1 MLDLHSL
8 KSEFSTTSGVY
19 RVYSEIRY
27 QENKKLLL
35 VLNNGELE
43 TNLTDHTRG
52 VSARSFTGG
61 YWGFSSYS
69 NPSKDSAISALRES
83 TRNAKFLAG
92 RSEKSDATVA
102 FSQFGKFEKSYAS
115 TKSSVST
122 AIWLEFMK
130 FLDAMI
136 VRKYPDLK
144 TRQLRLQALDIE
156 KHILTSDGQE
166 IHTMIPRAHFTV
178 SMTKGTKTGPVTFQ
192 DTRGGLGQLQDHFL
206 VIPETFEPWIDEIYQ
221 MTVRKAEGIVPT
233 AGVRDVILAP
243 DLAGIIVHES
253 VGHAAEA
260 DLVLAGSVAADQ
272 IERLVG
278 SPLITLVDYA
288 HTFNG
293 VPCPQPIHVDDEGI
307 PAEDTILIHHGVLKT
322 YMNNRETAVR
332 FEQKPTGH
340 ARAFTFAD
348 EPLIRMRNTAVM
360 PGKSNVEQMISSI
373 EDGYYLMKAGKGQ
386 ADTTGEFMFAV
397 GTGFE
402 IKNGKIGRV
411 LRDTTVSGFAFDMLK
426 SVSMVGDEFKW
437 DTSGYYCTKK
447 QMMPVGV
454 GSAALKCKVRVGGL

>member
-1 MLDLHSL
+1 MLDLNSL
-8 KSEFSTTSGVY
+8 KSEFSTASGVY

-27 QENKKLLL
+27 QENRKLLL

-43 TNLTDHTRG
+43 TNLTDTTRG

-69 NPSKDSAISALRES
+69 NPSKDSALSTLRES

-92 RSEKSDATVA
+92 RSEKNASTIA
-102 FSQFGKFEKSYAS
+102 FSQMGKFEKSYAS
-115 TKSSVST
+115 TKSPMST
-122 AIWLEFMK
+122 AIWLEFLK
-130 FLDAMI
+130 FLDAM
-136 VRKYPDLK
+136 VARKYPDLK
-144 TRQLRLQALDIE
+144 SRQLRLQALDIE
-156 KHILTSDGQE
+156 KHIVTSDGQE
-166 IHTMIPRAHFTV
+166 IHTMVPRAHFTV
-178 SMTKGTKTGPVTFQ
+178 SMTKATKNGPIHFQ

-206 VIPETFEPWIDEIYQ
+206 VNPETFESWIDEIYQ
-221 MTVRKAEGIVPT
+221 MTSRKADGIAPT
-233 AGVRDVILAP
+233 AGPRDVILAP
-243 DLAGIIVHES
+243 DLAAIVMHEAI
-253 VGHAAEA
+253 GHATEA

-272 IERLVG
+272 IERLIG
-278 SPLITLVDYA
+278 SPLINFTDYA
-288 HTFNG
+288 HTYAG
-293 VPCPQPIHVDDEGI
+293 KPCPQPVHVDDEGI
-307 PAEDTILIHHGVLKT
+307 EAENTSIIFNGVLKS
-322 YMNNRETAVR
+322 YMNNRETAMH

-340 ARAFTFAD
+340 ARAFTHAD
-348 EPLIRMRNTAVM
+348 EPLIRMRNTVVH
-360 PGKSNVEQMISSI
+360 PGQSKIDQMIASI

-402 IKNGKIGRV
+402 IKNGKLGRV
-411 LRDTTVSGFAFDMLK
+411 LRDTSISGLAFDMLK

-454 GSAALKCKVRVGGL
+454 GSPAIKCRVRVGGI